1 MDKISV
7 CKNYYQRLLT
17 KDTDGIEMLFV
28 DQAVVSSPMD
38 EVSGLTD
45 VVKAAKSFSAN
56 LELMEITQSFE
67 KDHDVVLVYVFKLFG
82 VTQKGVSIFTLSDD
96 LKIEKINL
104 FYDTHPFRVKREEIF
119 G

>member
-1 MDKISV
+1 MNKILV
-7 CKNYYQRLLT
+7 CKNYYHRLLV

-38 EVSGLTD
+38 EVSGLED
-45 VVKAAKSFSAN
+45 VVKAARSFSTH
-56 LELMEITQSFE
+56 LESMEIIQSFE
-67 KDHDVVLVYVFKLFG
+67 KENDVVLVYTFKLFG
-82 VTQKGVSIFTLSDD
+82 VSQKGVSVFTLSNN

-104 FYDTHPFRVKREEIF
+104 FYDTHPYRVKREEIF